1 MGRPPYRGENQLAT
15 LQLVMSGAEIAPL
28 PQAVPSVIRSIVAQA
43 LMHDPAQ
50 RFQTARALGMAIED
64 AMRRLGIATTSLH
77 VAQLLQDRIGERI
90 KERRDFIASALTEAA
105 SRERARGMLLTA
117 PHGGDADGSGS
128 LGQLQPAAI
137 PADLSSAPRRIQP
150 EGAPHATLVA
160 TTVEPFNRPGGGP
173 ATTLAIVGALVLSLV
188 LAGVGL
194 FLIVRA
200 KTAPV
205 AAAPASPVTSVTP
218 LVPPPAGATSEPSPR
233 ATDSP
238 ATPSASGL
246 GAGGATSPGAAE
258 PAVHASASASAA
270 AAARQPAKGVEATAT
285 STPPKTPKTPKTPT
299 SAALPPKAHDDEAG
313 F

>member
-1 MGRPPYRGENQLAT
+1 
-15 LQLVMSGAEIAPL
+15 
-28 PQAVPSVIRSIVAQA
+28 
-43 LMHDPAQ
+43 
-50 RFQTARALGMAIED
+50 
-64 AMRRLGIATTSLH
+64 MRRLGIATTSLH

-128 LGQLQPAAI
+128 LGQMQPAAI
-137 PADLSSAPRRIQP
+137 PPDLSSAPRRIER
-150 EGAPHATLVA
+150 EGAPQHATLVA
-160 TTVEPFNRPGGGP
+160 TTVEPFKRPGGGP
-173 ATTLAIVGALVLSLV
+173 SATLAIVGALVLSLV

-200 KTAPV
+200 KSAPV

-218 LVPPPAGATSEPSPR
+218 LVPPTAGATSEPSPR

-258 PAVHASASASAA
+258 PAVNATAPSSAAPASASATTAVRPPARGGEPTPTAA
-270 AAARQPAKGVEATAT
+270 
-285 STPPKTPKTPKTPT
+285 SPKTPKAPKTPT
-299 SAALPPKAHDDEAG
+299 SAAPPPKPHDDEAG